1 MTASYSFLDD
11 SRVALLLNTYSS
23 LLNTKQIDNEQAL
36 SEVLSCDFE
45 KVFHALVEIQSVD
58 ANQVLENFF
67 SDCSISIPP
76 ILVNNCSY
84 KLSHVGFEICE
95 PLDIVMENL
104 PLWIEKLS
112 SIFSKT
118 VTLKKELR
126 FSASV
131 AFQKRVNA
139 TVEILCLWLQI
150 DEQLLM
156 LELFDI
162 AHPITHLLPS
172 GQTLL
177 NPFDANKNEP
187 HQALAMRY
195 FFQNDSIWHYSIS
208 VGNKEVV
215 QQLHEEFTILTT
227 QQPHYKLAY
236 PTPIQ
241 NHYDGSFH
249 TKLIDVTQHLE
260 LEFVTHQTD

>member
-1 MTASYSFLDD
+1 MTAPYSFPDD
-11 SRVALLLNTYSS
+11 SRVALLLTAYSS

-36 SEVLSCDFE
+36 SEVLDCDFE

-58 ANQVLENFF
+58 VDQVLENFF
-67 SDCSISIPP
+67 SDCSISVPP
-76 ILVNNCSY
+76 ILANNGNY

-104 PLWIEKLS
+104 PLWLEKLS
-112 SIFSKT
+112 SIFEKP

-126 FSASV
+126 FSASA

-139 TVEILCLWLQI
+139 AVEILCLWLQI

-162 AHPITHLLPS
+162 AHPITHLLPDQ
-172 GQTLL
+172 QTLL
-177 NPFDANKNEP
+177 NPSDSDKHES

-195 FFQNDSIWHYSIS
+195 LFQNDSIWHYSIS

-215 QQLHEEFTILTT
+215 QQLHEEFTMLTI

-236 PTPIQ
+236 PAPIQ

-249 TKLIDVTQHLE
+249 TKLINVTQHLE